1 MIPIASALLDIVRD
15 VRHAGIS
22 LLWRSMWPL
31 DADNAWIVDPA
42 EALQKRISKAA

>member
-1 MIPIASALLDIVRD
+1 MIPIASALLDIIRD

-31 DADNAWIVDPA
+31 GADSAWIVDPA
-42 EALQKRISKAA
+42 EVLQNESRKAA